1 MGSVLDYVLLVLG
14 FVLLIKGADFL
25 IDGAVG
31 LARRVGVSDIVVG
44 LTVIAF
50 GTSLPELVV
59 NVMASLQG
67 KSDLAVGNVIGS
79 NTANILLILGV
90 SSLVRP
96 LSVQSN
102 TIWKEIPFA
111 LLAVIV
117 MGVLAND
124 RLLAGGSSDKL
135 ALSDGIVLLAFFIIF
150 LFYVFGLAQ
159 QGAIELEDVPS
170 DGAMSVSRIVLL
182 LLAGFAGIIL
192 GGDWIVDGAV
202 TLGRDLGVSEAFIGL
217 TVLALGTSLPEL
229 AASAAAALKGK
240 VDLAIGNVVGSNIF
254 NIFLVLGTSATISA
268 IDFHPDRNFD
278 VFVSAGAALLLMLS
292 VLFPQKNKL
301 GRLPGVVFLGSYL
314 VYVFFVVG
322 RG

>member
-1 MGSVLDYVLLVLG
+1 MGSVVDYVMMALG

-31 LARRVGVSDIVVG
+31 LARRMGVSDIVVG

-59 NVMASLQG
+59 NIMASLQG

-96 LSVQSN
+96 LSVQNN

-111 LLAVIV
+111 LLAV
-117 MGVLAND
+117 GVLGVMAND
-124 RLLAGGSSDKL
+124 RLLAGAAVDSL
-135 ALSDGIVLLAFFIIF
+135 ALSDGIVLLSFFVIF

-159 QGAIELEDVPS
+159 QGAIELDDVPAE
-170 DGAMSVSRIVLL
+170 GGMSVGKILL
-182 LLAGFAGIIL
+182 LLLGGFVGIIL
-192 GGDWIVDGAV
+192 GGDWIVDGAI

-254 NIFLVLGTSATISA
+254 NI
-268 IDFHPDRNFD
+268 
-278 VFVSAGAALLLMLS
+278 
-292 VLFPQKNKL
+292 
-301 GRLPGVVFLGSYL
+301 
-314 VYVFFVVG
+314 
-322 RG
+322 

>member
-1 MGSVLDYVLLVLG
+1 MGSVVDYVMMALG

-31 LARRVGVSDIVVG
+31 LARRMGVSDIVVG

-59 NVMASLQG
+59 NIMASLQG

-96 LSVQSN
+96 LSVQNN

-111 LLAVIV
+111 LLAV
-117 MGVLAND
+117 GVLGVMAND
-124 RLLAGGSSDKL
+124 RLLAGAAVDSL
-135 ALSDGIVLLAFFIIF
+135 ALSDGIVLLSFFVIF

-159 QGAIELEDVPS
+159 QGAIELDDVPAE
-170 DGAMSVSRIVLL
+170 GGMSVGKILL
-182 LLAGFAGIIL
+182 LLLGGFVGIIL
-192 GGDWIVDGAV
+192 GGDWIVDGAI

-254 NIFLVLGTSATISA
+254 NIFLVLGTSALINP

-278 VFVSAGAALLLMLS
+278 VFVSAGAASMLMFF

-301 GRLPGVVFLGSYL
+301 GRLPGVILLGSYL